1 METIQK
7 YKMGDVREDG
17 MVFIEYKWKRN
28 NPEYWSTPEQYAKR
42 LEKARAKQAVWAIKN
57 KEKTKENNKKY
68 REANKQ
74 KVQEYHLKYYAE
86 NSDKIKQRTR
96 IWAKENS
103 ERISSKKK
111 IYRNKNKESINRY
124 FYLRRENDF
133 LFRISQDMRSLI
145 GLSIRK
151 KKFSKTS
158 KTENILGCSFEEFFT
173 HIESQFID
181 GMSWENRSLWHIDHI
196 IPLATAKTEEEILRL
211 NHYTNLRPLWALDNL
226 KKGSKILC

>member
-1 METIQK
+1 METTAK
-7 YKMGDVREDG
+7 HKMGYVRDDG
-17 MVFIEYKWKRN
+17 MIFIEYKWNRK

-103 ERISSKKK
+103 EHISSKKK
-111 IYRNKNKESINRY
+111 IYRNKNRESINRS

-133 LFRISQDMRSLI
+133 LFRISQDMRNLI

-173 HIESQFID
+173 HIESQFTD

-196 IPLATAKTEEEILRL
+196 VPLATAKTEEEILRL

>member
-1 METIQK
+1 M
-7 YKMGDVREDG
+7 
-17 MVFIEYKWKRN
+17 
-28 NPEYWSTPEQYAKR
+28 
-42 LEKARAKQAVWAIKN
+42 
-57 KEKTKENNKKY
+57 
-68 REANKQ
+68 
-74 KVQEYHLKYYAE
+74 
-86 NSDKIKQRTR
+86 R
-96 IWAKENS
+96 I
-103 ERISSKKK
+103 
-111 IYRNKNKESINRY
+111 
-124 FYLRRENDF
+124 
-133 LFRISQDMRSLI
+133 LI
-145 GLSIRK
+145 GASIRK